1 METGK
6 GGYKQPMNPAPVSG
20 PGALSQRTDGGATE
34 GMTQPVQSYTGGS
47 YGNNKEMS
55 DQQNGAPLA
64 GNPMPTMPSI
74 VGLNTPTQFPD
85 EPLSAGA
92 NYGEG
97 PGLDT
102 SHIRRPNESNIR
114 ESVYRAM
121 QFDPSGELEAI
132 YNRLNT

>member
-1 METGK
+1 METGR

-20 PGALSQRTDGGATE
+20 PGALSQRTDGGAVE
-34 GMTQPVQSYTGGS
+34 GMTQPAQSYTGGS

-55 DQQNGAPLA
+55 DQQSAAPLA
-64 GNPMPTMPSI
+64 GNPIQTI
-74 VGLNTPTQFPD
+74 GLDVPTQFPD

-97 PGLDT
+97 PGLDI
-102 SHIRRPNESNIR
+102 SSIRSQGQSSIR
-114 ESVYRAM
+114 EAVYRAM